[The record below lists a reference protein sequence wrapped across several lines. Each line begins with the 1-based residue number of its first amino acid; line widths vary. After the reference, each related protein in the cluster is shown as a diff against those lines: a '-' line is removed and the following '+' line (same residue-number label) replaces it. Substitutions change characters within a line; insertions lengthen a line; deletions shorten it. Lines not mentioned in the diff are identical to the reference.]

1 MRTDGYS
8 SQPRS
13 RHEDEEDD
21 EGDADEDGAEEDH
34 EGALVHELPNVG
46 LADPAPVHEGVFAE
60 SRQGEDRVDAILLR
74 AEGVDAD
81 CEGKDQLWKKNKRRR
96 LVIY

>member
-1 MRTDGYS
+1 MNHS

-34 EGALVHELPNVG
+34 EGALVHELSDVG
-46 LADPAPVHEGVFAE
+46 LADPAPVHERVFAE
-60 SRQGEDRVDAILLR
+60 SRQGEDGVDTVLLR
-74 AEGVDAD
+74 AEGVDTD
-81 CEGKDQLWKKNKRRR
+81 GEGKD
-96 LVIY
+96 